1 MSAPRSLSRVKHH
14 CPGNL
19 YYVAE
24 DCTLHAHHSNILRQ
38 SEKRK
43 PEDKNCPDCYK
54 IKVIYPK
61 NVSTR
66 ARNELSRS
74 PNDSANKADSV
85 SIYAHLKKNRRA
97 EYTAS
102 DAGSKEKN
110 NFTLRSYFK
119 WRFLFNIVIFRCNK
133 VYRLFQALYV
143 VSLLVDSSR
152 LRISSCSSYQHH
164 RCALWV
170 HNAHIQVSASALLY
184 YILCKHQ
191 FTKILGQT

>member
-1 MSAPRSLSRVKHH
+1 MAASKSRVKHH

-43 PEDKNCPDCYK
+43 PDDKNCPDCYK

-61 NVSTR
+61 NVTTR
-66 ARNELSRS
+66 VRSELRRP

-97 EYTAS
+97 DYAIDT
-102 DAGSKEKN
+102 GTKEKG
-110 NFTLRSYFK
+110 NFTLRSYYK
-119 WRFLFNIVIFRCNK
+119 
-133 VYRLFQALYV
+133 
-143 VSLLVDSSR
+143 
-152 LRISSCSSYQHH
+152 
-164 RCALWV
+164 
-170 HNAHIQVSASALLY
+170 
-184 YILCKHQ
+184 
-191 FTKILGQT
+191 